1 MMSLIIYTS
10 IPYFV
15 ILLIISLCT
24 VRALIRYDTAPIAD
38 YDLSSLRVLGSVG
51 EPINPEAW
59 KWVSDANV
67 TVVTSISTPVITDI
81 DAVVLSYMYCIY
93 IYVLFSRIYLYK
105 YIIINYYKHT
115 CIHAISTTPT

>member
-1 MMSLIIYTS
+1 MSLIIYIS

-15 ILLIISLCT
+15 ILLIISLYI

-59 KWVSDANV
+59 KWVSDADV
-67 TVVTSISTPVITDI
+67 TVVTSTSTPVLLLLLI
-81 DAVVLSYMYCIY
+81 LML
-93 IYVLFSRIYLYK
+93 LFYPICTVYSRIYLYK

>member
-1 MMSLIIYTS
+1 MSLIIYIS

-15 ILLIISLCT
+15 ILLLISLYI

-59 KWVSDANV
+59 KWVSDADGIAATDGAV
-67 TVVTSISTPVITDI
+67 IISC
-81 DAVVLSYMYCIY
+81 AC
-93 IYVLFSRIYLYK
+93 
-105 YIIINYYKHT
+105 
-115 CIHAISTTPT
+115 